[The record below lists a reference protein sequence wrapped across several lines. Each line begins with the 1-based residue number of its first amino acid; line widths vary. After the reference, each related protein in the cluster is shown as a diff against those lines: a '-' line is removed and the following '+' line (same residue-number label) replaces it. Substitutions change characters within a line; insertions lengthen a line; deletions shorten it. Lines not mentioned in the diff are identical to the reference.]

1 MRAIALALVVAITAC
16 YSPQL
21 ARCTVRCGS
30 DSPCPADL
38 TCGTEGLC
46 HAAGDTA
53 ACDLTL
59 DIQVGGNG
67 AGEVRSTPAGV
78 DCTSDSTGAGCDDI
92 PFPAATMIE
101 LTESHSGGNTF
112 AGWSGDAC
120 AGSTTATCTFVLSTS
135 MMVGATFN

>member
-1 MRAIALALVVAITAC
+1 MRAIALAAALAVAAC
-16 YSPQL
+16 YSPEL
-21 ARCTVRCGS
+21 ARCTVSCGS

-38 TCGTEGLC
+38 TCGSDGLC
-46 HAAGDTA
+46 HAADDTA
-53 ACDLTL
+53 PCDVTL

-101 LTESHSGGNTF
+101 LTESHTAGNTF

-120 AGSTTATCTFVLSTS
+120 AGSTMATCTLVLSTS
-135 MMVGATFN
+135 MMVSATFN